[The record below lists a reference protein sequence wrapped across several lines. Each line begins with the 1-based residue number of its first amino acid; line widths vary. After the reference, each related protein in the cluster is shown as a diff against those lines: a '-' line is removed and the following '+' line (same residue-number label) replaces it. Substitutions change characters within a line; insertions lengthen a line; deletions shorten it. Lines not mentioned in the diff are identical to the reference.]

1 MAHAYTTKRG
11 KNKKGKLG
19 VRKDQQQNQERS
31 LKNPILDAMKYDG
44 DRENSFEIGRIG
56 SSSARIEAIKS
67 RLQKQLVDKCSN
79 PQCNQPSSE
88 SRELSECAS
97 CRTVRYCGR
106 DCQLAHWPDHKAIC
120 KEKKKELAARAE
132 ALAQLARGL
141 NGDVID
147 ELAHGLKEQSL
158 KGAEEG
164 NNQKV
169 GGVSIAENEG
179 EEEEEDDDEE
189 EDEEEEEEGN
199 KGKTIDKKVAND
211 ID

>member
-67 RLQKQLVDKCSN
+67 RLQKQLVDKCSY

-106 DCQLAHWPDHKAIC
+106 DCQLAHWPDHKATC

-141 NGDVID
+141 SGGDGID
-147 ELAHGLKEQSL
+147 ELANGLKEHSL
-158 KGAEEG
+158 KS
-164 NNQKV
+164 
-169 GGVSIAENEG
+169 GGISIAEKEDDDND
-179 EEEEEDDDEE
+179 EEDDDEE
-189 EDEEEEEEGN
+189 EEGEEDEEEEEKE
-199 KGKTIDKKVAND
+199 KGKTVDKVAKD